1 MVRQTLK
8 LKGSGSPKTS
18 PTLSIGGLM
27 TTTSVSPSHPVQ
39 DSHVVPGGG
48 GATEEMP
55 SCHKPGTVNLSKGT
69 SPPHLSSC
77 SEKEAGGRG
86 SAESAACQHQGSGID
101 VWSPLLANSIFRK

>member
-1 MVRQTLK
+1 
-8 LKGSGSPKTS
+8 
-18 PTLSIGGLM
+18 M

-48 GATEEMP
+48 GGHRIDAFLSQIRHCQLEQ
-55 SCHKPGTVNLSKGT
+55 GTLS
-69 SPPHLSSC
+69 PHLSSC